1 MAAAPFVPALHSLAG
16 LLTAWVSDGSLATSR
31 LSRLC
36 CVIVVGWITAGS
48 SMGRAGEP
56 PRPIAV
62 CSTTQ
67 VADFARQVVGDDWE
81 VRCVLAPGQDPHL
94 YEIKPHDV
102 LRVRDASLCLAN
114 GLHLEQND
122 WMSVLARD
130 AGKPLVVCA
139 EGIEPLML
147 PDESTGEAGT
157 APDPHAWF
165 APTNA
170 AVYVRNILAAVSEI
184 DAARRDRYRAR
195 AELYLGELRT
205 LDAWIRRECNAIP
218 PDRRVLVTSHDAFQ
232 YFCRQYGFR
241 SAAPVGWSTGE
252 EVGGGVTFERRTAA
266 IESVRR
272 LGVKAVFVE
281 TSVNEELIREMAR
294 EAGVR
299 VGGKLYSDSMGP
311 AGSAGES
318 YLGMMRENVLT
329 IAAGLK

>member
-1 MAAAPFVPALHSLAG
+1 MPAASPLAALPSTLFSAAARMACA
-16 LLTAWVSDGSLATSR
+16 ASR
-31 LSRLC
+31 GFRA
-36 CVIVVGWITAGS
+36 IVVCLVAAGAS
-48 SMGRAGEP
+48 LGRAEEP

-67 VADFARQVVGDDWE
+67 VADFARHVVGDDWE

-130 AGKPLVVCA
+130 AGKRLVVCA

-147 PDESTGEAGT
+147 PDEATGEAGT

-170 AVYVRNILAAVSEI
+170 AVYVRNILSAVSEI

-299 VGGKLYSDSMGP
+299 VGGKLYSDSMGT